1 MAKIRV
7 LVVDDHPVVREG
19 LMSFLETEG
28 ELEVQR
34 AVSTGEEAVDAVQE
48 LRPDVVL
55 MDLVMPGMDGVE
67 AIRRIKE
74 TSPETR
80 VIVMTSFAQNDKLFP
95 AIKAGSDGYLLKDI
109 MPKDLLDAVRS
120 VHAGRSV
127 LHPDVAQKLMER
139 VSNRGNATI
148 EEKLTP
154 RETEVIELIACG
166 LSNSEIAERLIIS
179 DKTVKTHVS
188 NILHKLNLGHR
199 TQAALYAINN
209 RLVSPASS

>member
-34 AVSTGEEAVDAVQE
+34 AVSTGEEAVEAVQE
-48 LRPDVVL
+48 LRPDIVL

-95 AIKAGSDGYLLKDI
+95 AIKAGTDGYLLKDI
-109 MPKDLLDAVRS
+109 MPKELLDAVRS

-127 LHPDVAQKLMER
+127 LHPDVAQRLMER
-139 VSNRGNATI
+139 VSNRGSAVI